1 MTAAETSARSAHCSA
16 YLKEIFVDTVLASD
30 GHALKGA
37 ENWWRGSILRN
48 LVNKERRGGKEGRK
62 EGKPG
67 GKEGGKV
74 K

>member
-37 ENWWRGSILRN
+37 GNWWRGSILRN
-48 LVNKERRGGKEGRK
+48 LVNKERRGGRRANQ
-62 EGKPG
+62 EGKKG
-67 GKEGGKV
+67 EK
-74 K
+74 